1 MKNLTD
7 VRKTAETGVDLRLNK
22 VCLRESKLDLIINGN
37 ARLALQI
44 KAKNTDLT
52 EALLNAMQ

>member
-1 MKNLTD
+1 MKNLTA

-52 EALLNAMQ
+52 EVLLNAMQ